1 MKGDRHG
8 HRGADA
14 DDLSA
19 WQRYTRDV
27 RRLGGGARTPALQ
40 PLQPVAPVPQPPQLP
55 QLPPRPKAPA
65 VPAVVAEQKA
75 PGEKAPGV
83 APGLDRRTL
92 ANLRRGRI
100 PPQATIDLHG
110 MTQAAAHRVLSPFV
124 VRAQADGKRCVLVI
138 TGKGYGTEGAIGVLK
153 TAVPRW
159 LNEPPLVARILG
171 FCHAPPALGGEGALL
186 ILLRRLRPRM
196 DEI

>member
-8 HRGADA
+8 HSGADA

-40 PLQPVAPVPQPPQLP
+40 PVTPAPQLP
-55 QLPPRPKAPA
+55 PLPPRPKAPA

-75 PGEKAPGV
+75 PGI

-186 ILLRRLRPRM
+186 ILLRRIRPRM

>member
-8 HRGADA
+8 HSGADA

-27 RRLGGGARTPALQ
+27 RRLGGSARTPALQ
-40 PLQPVAPVPQPPQLP
+40 PLQPVAPAPQPPQP
-55 QLPPRPKAPA
+55 APRPKAPA
-65 VPAVVAEQKA
+65 VPAVVVEQ
-75 PGEKAPGV
+75 KAPGV

-159 LNEPPLVARILG
+159 LNEMPLVARILG

-186 ILLRRLRPRM
+186 ILLRRLRPRV

>member
-27 RRLGGGARTPALQ
+27 RRLGASARTPALQ
-40 PLQPVAPVPQPPQLP
+40 PLPPVATAPQPP

-65 VPAVVAEQKA
+65 VPAVVVAEQ
-75 PGEKAPGV
+75 KAPGV

-159 LNEPPLVARILG
+159 LNEPPLAGRILG

-186 ILLRRLRPRM
+186 ILLRRPRPRM

>member
-1 MKGDRHG
+1 MKGDRHA
-8 HRGADA
+8 HSGADA

-27 RRLGGGARTPALQ
+27 RRLGGSARTPALQ

-55 QLPPRPKAPA
+55 PRPKAPA
-65 VPAVVAEQKA
+65 VPAVVAEQ
-75 PGEKAPGV
+75 KAPGV

-110 MTQAAAHRVLSPFV
+110 MTQAAAHRVLGPFV

-186 ILLRRLRPRM
+186 ILLRRLRP
-196 DEI
+196 DAPTANPT

>member
-1 MKGDRHG
+1 MKGDRQG

-27 RRLGGGARTPALQ
+27 RRLGGSARTPALQ
-40 PLQPVAPVPQPPQLP
+40 PLQPVAPAPQPPQPAL
-55 QLPPRPKAPA
+55 RPKAPA
-65 VPAVVAEQKA
+65 VPAVVAEQ
-75 PGEKAPGV
+75 KAPGV

-110 MTQAAAHRVLSPFV
+110 MTQAAAHRVLGPFV

-186 ILLRRLRPRM
+186 ILLRRLRSDAPTATPT
-196 DEI
+196 

>member
-1 MKGDRHG
+1 MKSDRNG
-8 HRGADA
+8 HSGADA

-27 RRLGGGARTPALQ
+27 RRLGGGARTQAQ
-40 PLQPVAPVPQPPQLP
+40 PLQSVAPAPQPPQLP
-55 QLPPRPKAPA
+55 PRPTAPA
-65 VPAVVAEQKA
+65 VPTVVAEQ
-75 PGEKAPGV
+75 KAPGV

-159 LNEPPLVARILG
+159 LNEPPLAGRILG

-186 ILLRRLRPRM
+186 ILLRRIRPRT

>member
-8 HRGADA
+8 HSGADA

-27 RRLGGGARTPALQ
+27 RRLGSSARTPALQ
-40 PLQPVAPVPQPPQLP
+40 PLQPVAPAPQLP
-55 QLPPRPKAPA
+55 PLPPRPKAPA
-65 VPAVVAEQKA
+65 VPAVVVAEQKA
-75 PGEKAPGV
+75 PGI

>member
-1 MKGDRHG
+1 LKGGRHG
-8 HRGADA
+8 HLGADA

-27 RRLGGGARTPALQ
+27 RRLGGSARTQALQPLQ
-40 PLQPVAPVPQPPQLP
+40 PLQPVAPAP

-65 VPAVVAEQKA
+65 VPVPVAEQ
-75 PGEKAPGV
+75 KAPGV

-110 MTQAAAHRVLSPFV
+110 MTQAAAHRVLGPFV

-153 TAVPRW
+153 AAVPRW
-159 LNEPPLVARILG
+159 LNEPPLAARILG
-171 FCHAPPALGGEGALL
+171 FCHAPAALGGEGALL
-186 ILLRRLRPRM
+186 ILLRRLRPRR
-196 DEI
+196 DGI